1 MFINGEWIQREDLEV
16 INPYNSETI
25 GYIPA
30 LSREEAKEGISIGH
44 EHKNIMKELSPSKK
58 YNILMGIAKK
68 IQSNK
73 EKIARIISTDAGK
86 PIRQSII
93 EVDRTIGTFK
103 LAAFYVKEFRGETL
117 PLEDG
122 IIITKREPVGLI
134 GAITPF
140 NFPLNLVAH
149 KVAPAITTGNAIVL
163 HPSSKAPMASIELTK
178 IIEEVLKS
186 KNIPL
191 GVFNLL
197 TGEGAVVGD
206 EIVKNEKINMI
217 SFTGSVEVGESITK
231 NAGFKRITLELG
243 GNNPAIV
250 LKDCNLNNAIE
261 SIVKGKFLNA
271 GQVCISVGRV
281 LIEEEIGDKFIKG
294 VIEESKKL
302 NVGDPLNKNT
312 DVGPLIT
319 KDSADRVEDIINQ
332 SIEEGG
338 KLLYG
343 GERKGNII
351 YPTILEVDSEN
362 ILSKVEVFGPVLPII
377 KVDSLEEAIYQSN
390 NTKYGLHAGVF
401 TNDINKAFKIANE
414 LEYGGVLINN
424 SPTFRVDN
432 MPFGGVKKS
441 GMGREGVKYAIEEMS
456 EIKTIILR
464 NINVPQE

>member
-1 MFINGEWIQREDLEV
+1 MFINGEWTLREDLEV
-16 INPYNSETI
+16 INPYNLETI
-25 GYIPA
+25 GHIPS
-30 LSREEAKEGISIGH
+30 LSREETKEGISIGQ
-44 EHKNIMKELSPSKK
+44 EHKTIMKELSPSKK
-58 YNILMGIAKK
+58 YGILMGIAKK

-73 EKIARIISTDAGK
+73 EKIARIISIDAGK

-117 PLEDG
+117 PLEAG

-149 KVAPAITTGNAIVL
+149 KVAPAIAAGNAIVL

-186 KNIPL
+186 KGIPL

-206 EIVKNEKINMI
+206 EIVKNEKINMV

-250 LKDCNLNNAIE
+250 LKDCSLNNAIE

-294 VIEESKKL
+294 VLEESKKL

-319 KDSADRVEDIINQ
+319 KDSADRVEETINQ

-343 GERKGNII
+343 GEREGNII
-351 YPTILEVDSEN
+351 HPTILEVDSEN
-362 ILSKVEVFGPVLPII
+362 ILSKVEIFGPVLPII
-377 KVDSLEEAIYQSN
+377 KVGSVEEAISQSN